1 MGAARVV
8 RALGAAGAATAP
20 QDPGC
25 GAVDPGC
32 GLSISAEIPWRSLAE
47 EQGYPEA
54 GRSTDKHWDGGM
66 PQELAVPWNAPG
78 PSSSTECPR
87 TQQFHGV
94 PQDLAD
100 VFHSNDQGL
109 VKPLREQGVLAPQY
123 CDKSLGCDINPAAVW
138 KALTSALQ
146 PQRGTWMSW

>member
-1 MGAARVV
+1 MV

-25 GAVDPGC
+25 GTVDPGC

-78 PSSSTECPR
+78 PGSSMECPR
-87 TQQFHGV
+87 TWQMCSILMTK
-94 PQDLAD
+94 DWSN
-100 VFHSNDQGL
+100 HSGNKEFWL
-109 VKPLREQGVLAPQY
+109 LSIV
-123 CDKSLGCDINPAAVW
+123 INPLDVI
-138 KALTSALQ
+138 
-146 PQRGTWMSW
+146 